1 MFVSKRRLHEIEE
14 QVTSLKSRICN
25 LESKAEAMSF
35 YYGQVDF
42 PKFVRIAESEINR
55 LNTKIDRHC
64 GATQNRSES

>member
-1 MFVSKRRLHEIEE
+1 MFISRKRFREIEE

-42 PKFVRIAESEINR
+42 PKFVRITESEINS